1 MNAQAGR
8 GCEVEWH
15 SSKPS
20 SPYPCLFLSLNRQ
33 TILPLS
39 PAQRNSLT
47 ASPQR
52 HYGNQAATKAV
63 REAEREGE
71 GREGWRWWMGLYYPI
86 RWWICLVSLPCHEK
100 NINFKWETRQRE
112 GEERERDR
120 ERERE
125 RGMERGGEID
135 REREREGGMV
145 RVFNIALLSSWNG
158 ESPGS
163 IYLGNEDRVA
173 LHECHLKCHGD

>member
-1 MNAQAGR
+1 MLKDTHTHTHAQHTHTHTLTVNAQAGR

-71 GREGWRWWMGLYYPI
+71 GREGWRRWMGLYYPI

-112 GEERERDR
+112 G
-120 ERERE
+120 
-125 RGMERGGEID
+125 
-135 REREREGGMV
+135 REREGWREREG
-145 RVFNIALLSSWNG
+145 REGERGRNG
-158 ESPGS
+158 EG
-163 IYLGNEDRVA
+163 L
-173 LHECHLKCHGD
+173 

>member
-52 HYGNQAATKAV
+52 HYGNQAATKA
-63 REAEREGE
+63 RERGRERGRERERGGRGGGGE
-71 GREGWRWWMGLYYPI
+71 WGYIILLDGGYVSFPSPVMRKTLILSEKRDRGRGRER
-86 RWWICLVSLPCHEK
+86 
-100 NINFKWETRQRE
+100 
-112 GEERERDR
+112 ERERDR
-120 ERERE
+120 EK
-125 RGMERGGEID
+125 
-135 REREREGGMV
+135 
-145 RVFNIALLSSWNG
+145 W
-158 ESPGS
+158 
-163 IYLGNEDRVA
+163 
-173 LHECHLKCHGD
+173 

>member
-1 MNAQAGR
+1 MLKDTHARTAHTHTHMVNAQAGR

-52 HYGNQAATKAV
+52 HYGNQAATKA
-63 REAEREGE
+63 EREGE
-71 GREGWRWWMGLYYPI
+71 REGGRGREGGLVVVVNGAI
-86 RWWICLVSLPCHEK
+86 
-100 NINFKWETRQRE
+100 
-112 GEERERDR
+112 
-120 ERERE
+120 
-125 RGMERGGEID
+125 
-135 REREREGGMV
+135 
-145 RVFNIALLSSWNG
+145 LS
-158 ESPGS
+158 
-163 IYLGNEDRVA
+163 Y
-173 LHECHLKCHGD
+173 

>member
-1 MNAQAGR
+1 MHMVNAQAGR

-52 HYGNQAATKAV
+52 HYGNQAATKA
-63 REAEREGE
+63 EREGE
-71 GREGWRWWMGLYYPI
+71 REGVKREGWWWWWMGLYYPI
-86 RWWICLVSLPCHEK
+86 RWWICLISLPCHEK
-100 NINFKWETRQRE
+100 SINLKWETREGEREGVRERKRE
-112 GEERERDR
+112 GE
-120 ERERE
+120 
-125 RGMERGGEID
+125 
-135 REREREGGMV
+135 MV
-145 RVFNIALLSSWNG
+145 RVFNIALLSNWNG

>member
-1 MNAQAGR
+1 MLKDTHTHAQQTHTHAVNAQAGR

-52 HYGNQAATKAV
+52 HYGNQAATKA
-63 REAEREGE
+63 EREGE
-71 GREGWRWWMGLYYPI
+71 RGEGGGGGGEWGYIILLDGGYVSFPSPVMRKTLILSEKRDRGREKERQGWR
-86 RWWICLVSLPCHEK
+86 K
-100 NINFKWETRQRE
+100 
-112 GEERERDR
+112 
-120 ERERE
+120 
-125 RGMERGGEID
+125 RG
-135 REREREGGMV
+135 
-145 RVFNIALLSSWNG
+145 
-158 ESPGS
+158 
-163 IYLGNEDRVA
+163 
-173 LHECHLKCHGD
+173 KQ